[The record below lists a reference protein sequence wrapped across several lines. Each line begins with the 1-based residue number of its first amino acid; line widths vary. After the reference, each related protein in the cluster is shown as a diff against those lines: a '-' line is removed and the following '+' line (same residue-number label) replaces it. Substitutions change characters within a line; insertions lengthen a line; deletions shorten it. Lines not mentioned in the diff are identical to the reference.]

1 MTALVAARMVVT
13 GGDVPSTCSQT
24 YFHLQEAQRVALARD
39 LGVDLL
45 CALVNNN
52 SRCYDE
58 SLDFA
63 DHMGQILPVGQGVRA
78 ATFAG
83 AQVLTP
89 RPAKA
94 VMVADR

>member
-1 MTALVAARMVVT
+1 M
-13 GGDVPSTCSQT
+13 
-24 YFHLQEAQRVALARD
+24 QEAQRTALGRD

-63 DHMGQILPVGQGVRA
+63 DHMEQTLPVGQGVRRTEGNPTLN
-78 ATFAG
+78 TFSG
-83 AQVLTP
+83 CHLCP
-89 RPAKA
+89 GCCL
-94 VMVADR
+94 ADVPKQHFFLWHSEQRREHWPSHVRL

>member
-1 MTALVAARMVVT
+1 MR
-13 GGDVPSTCSQT
+13 
-24 YFHLQEAQRVALARD
+24 QEAQRAALARD

-63 DHMGQILPVGQGVRA
+63 DHMGQILPVGQGVRS
-78 ATFAG
+78 
-83 AQVLTP
+83 P
-89 RPAKA
+89 RPGLSWVPPPCPAKA
-94 VMVADR
+94 IVLAERQQ

>member
-1 MTALVAARMVVT
+1 MQVYTPR
-13 GGDVPSTCSQT
+13 
-24 YFHLQEAQRVALARD
+24 QEAQRAALARD

-63 DHMGQILPVGQGVRA
+63 DHMEAILPVGQGVSMKR
-78 ATFAG
+78 
-83 AQVLTP
+83 QKVNP
-89 RPAKA
+89 RQRCCSCTCMRSCSETASPAE
-94 VMVADR
+94 

>member
-1 MTALVAARMVVT
+1 MALGR
-13 GGDVPSTCSQT
+13 
-24 YFHLQEAQRVALARD
+24 E

-63 DHMGQILPVGQGVRA
+63 DHMEQILPVGQGVREPKA
-78 ATFAG
+78 ICTPLS
-83 AQVLTP
+83 VLLP
-89 RPAKA
+89 GFRQHPCSQGEGSLHDEVRQSACS
-94 VMVADR
+94 

>member
-1 MTALVAARMVVT
+1 LHTLVTPFLASVR
-13 GGDVPSTCSQT
+13 
-24 YFHLQEAQRVALARD
+24 QEAQRAALARD

-63 DHMGQILPVGQGVRA
+63 DYMGQILPVGQGVRA
-78 ATFAG
+78 AC
-83 AQVLTP
+83 
-89 RPAKA
+89 
-94 VMVADR
+94 

>member
-1 MTALVAARMVVT
+1 M
-13 GGDVPSTCSQT
+13 
-24 YFHLQEAQRVALARD
+24 QEAQRAALARD

-78 ATFAG
+78 AASVPTSCAHALASQSRLG
-83 AQVLTP
+83 RRAPGVDDIAMDRATHVNIMPGL
-89 RPAKA
+89 RC
-94 VMVADR
+94 VAA

>member
-1 MTALVAARMVVT
+1 MAL
-13 GGDVPSTCSQT
+13 
-24 YFHLQEAQRVALARD
+24 LRD

-63 DHMGQILPVGQGVRA
+63 DHMEQILPVGQGVSA
-78 ATFAG
+78 
-83 AQVLTP
+83 P
-89 RPAKA
+89 RPVSSNNATD
-94 VMVADR
+94 VGCRQQP